1 MTNKHLF
8 RRLAATHKPTCTL
21 ALDGP
26 LPEAVADPAELART
40 LGSDQLA
47 RYAVE
52 CKPIYE
58 DCRRIIGQLAGLSIL
73 MRLTANRETRD
84 LDELKSCRERLLQ
97 ARNRLE
103 ALQVPTGA
111 APHRRQLETCVHF
124 CGLAMGTFSDALS
137 AVGNE
142 QELDEADLLMKR
154 AYAHLAAASAD
165 RAGLQM
171 VDFSNACCSCTH

>member
-1 MTNKHLF
+1 MTGKLLF
-8 RRLAATHKPTCTL
+8 TRLVATHKPTCSL

-26 LPEAVADPAELART
+26 LPEVVADPAELART
-40 LGSDQLA
+40 LGSDELG
-47 RYAVE
+47 RYALD

-84 LDELKSCRERLLQ
+84 LDELKSCRERLQQ
-97 ARNRLE
+97 AGTRLE
-103 ALQVPTGA
+103 ALQVPAGA

-124 CGLAMGTFSDALS
+124 CGLAMGTFSEAMRMAGD
-137 AVGNE
+137 E
-142 QELDEADLLMKR
+142 HELDAADVLMKR
-154 AYAHLAAASAD
+154 AYAHLLAASAE

-171 VDFSNACCSCTH
+171 VDFANACCSCTH